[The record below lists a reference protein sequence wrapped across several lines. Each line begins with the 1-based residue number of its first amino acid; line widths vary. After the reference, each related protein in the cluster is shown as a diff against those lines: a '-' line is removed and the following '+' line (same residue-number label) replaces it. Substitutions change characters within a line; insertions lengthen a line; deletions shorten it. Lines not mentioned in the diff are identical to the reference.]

1 MQDCFINRK
10 AKLRYKRSL
19 STRGNCATAAY
30 PERLQDSEPPGACPC
45 PFPPTTPEAE
55 LQILGA
61 NHASGRHA
69 QQTAGSPGRGTRA
82 RPRSARRDLTS
93 FWSFYQKWETGAVS
107 AKAAGIAAALKARA
121 GRAARPAAAVAVLS
135 PGRLTHRAILE
146 IHRFGQ
152 EINPD
157 GCLKRRK
164 ASAAATRLPASA
176 HQIFPYDL

>member
-1 MQDCFINRK
+1 MPMPISTNNPRGRAANSGSKPRLGQARAADSWIPGERDMSSPPFCMKEFDFI
-10 AKLRYKRSL
+10 LEFLPEMGDWVSL
-19 STRGNCATAAY
+19 SQGCRGI
-30 PERLQDSEPPGACPC
+30 S
-45 PFPPTTPEAE
+45 
-55 LQILGA
+55 
-61 NHASGRHA
+61 
-69 QQTAGSPGRGTRA
+69 
-82 RPRSARRDLTS
+82 
-93 FWSFYQKWETGAVS
+93 
-107 AKAAGIAAALKARA
+107 AALQERA
-121 GRAARPAAAVAVLS
+121 GRAAHPAAAVAVLS

>member
-1 MQDCFINRK
+1 MPMPISTANPRGRAANSGSKPRLGQARAADSWIPGERDMRSSPPFCMKGFDFI
-10 AKLRYKRSL
+10 LEFLPEMGDWVSL
-19 STRGNCATAAY
+19 SQGCRGI
-30 PERLQDSEPPGACPC
+30 S
-45 PFPPTTPEAE
+45 
-55 LQILGA
+55 
-61 NHASGRHA
+61 
-69 QQTAGSPGRGTRA
+69 
-82 RPRSARRDLTS
+82 
-93 FWSFYQKWETGAVS
+93 
-107 AKAAGIAAALKARA
+107 AALQERA
-121 GRAARPAAAVAVLS
+121 GRAAHPAAAAPLAAVAVLS